1 MTNNVIVRRQLIERL
16 AAVFFYHY
24 IIRCTIT
31 MARLHK
37 ALYVKYKITKLQK
50 KMLTRSEKSS
60 IIIVE
65 VEEFEYSRKGC
76 AN

>member
-1 MTNNVIVRRQLIERL
+1 
-16 AAVFFYHY
+16 
-24 IIRCTIT
+24 

-50 KMLTRSEKSS
+50 MLTRSEKSS
-60 IIIVE
+60 IIMME

>member
-1 MTNNVIVRRQLIERL
+1 MNNVIVRRQLIERL
-16 AAVFFYHY
+16 AAVFYHY

-31 MARLHK
+31 MTRLYK

-50 KMLTRSEKSS
+50 ILTRSEKSS
-60 IIIVE
+60 IIMVE
-65 VEEFEYSRKGC
+65 IEEFEYSRKGC

>member
-1 MTNNVIVRRQLIERL
+1 MNNVIVRRQLIERL

-37 ALYVKYKITKLQK
+37 ALYVKYKIAKEL
-50 KMLTRSEKSS
+50 LTRSEKSG

-65 VEEFEYSRKGC
+65 VEEFEYSRKGFLKRG
-76 AN
+76 

>member
-37 ALYVKYKITKLQK
+37 ALYVKYKITKSQK
-50 KMLTRSEKSS
+50 KLTRSAKSS

>member
-1 MTNNVIVRRQLIERL
+1 
-16 AAVFFYHY
+16 
-24 IIRCTIT
+24 

-50 KMLTRSEKSS
+50 KILTRSAKSS

-65 VEEFEYSRKGC
+65 IEEFEYSRKGC